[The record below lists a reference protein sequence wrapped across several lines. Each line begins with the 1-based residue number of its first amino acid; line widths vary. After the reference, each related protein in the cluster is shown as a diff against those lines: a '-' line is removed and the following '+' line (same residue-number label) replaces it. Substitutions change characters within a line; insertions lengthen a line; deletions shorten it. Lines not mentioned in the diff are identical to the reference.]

1 MNVILCPGVP
11 RLDRWF
17 LSGRLM
23 ALILAPATILQGA
36 WGGSNAIAISA
47 TSAPGYIRPTD
58 PQGQPLPETYVFAE
72 GVHLGGGTADRSQ
85 AKLTFGDITKMLAVN
100 LAKQSYYPTRDMP
113 SANILIRVFWG
124 STLTFDNPRREA
136 EVEEL
141 NAALGSFSSTYA
153 DTQNADVG
161 DLNAAIDRMNTT
173 QNSQHAMLERN
184 AALLG
189 YRRSLDKER
198 QKALPS
204 TQEITM
210 SVELNE
216 ERYFVVL
223 MAYDLQF
230 MRKEKKPKLLWVT
243 RLSMRSPGN
252 NFTDAMPA
260 LAFAGADVF
269 GKSLD
274 GLQRVRV
281 NDREVEV
288 KMGEFEV
295 LGTVEEVELP
305 SKSK

>member
-1 MNVILCPGVP
+1 MNVIPCP
-11 RLDRWF
+11 RISS
-17 LSGRLM
+17 SGRLFLLLGLAVTT
-23 ALILAPATILQGA
+23 ALHGA

-58 PQGQPLPETYVFAE
+58 PQGQPEPETYIFAE
-72 GVHLGGGTADRSQ
+72 GVHMGGGTADGSQ
-85 AKLTFGDITKMLAVN
+85 SRMTFEDVTKMLAVN
-100 LAKQSYYPTRDMP
+100 LAKQSYYPTRDVP

-124 STLTFDNPRREA
+124 STLIFDDPQKEF
-136 EVEEL
+136 EVEAL
-141 NAALGSFSSTYA
+141 NAALSSFSSTYA
-153 DTQNADVG
+153 ETQNADVG
-161 DLNAAIDRMNTT
+161 DLNASLDRMSTSL
-173 QNSQHAMLERN
+173 NSKEAMMDRN

-198 QKALPS
+198 RKAMPS
-204 TQEITM
+204 TQELTM
-210 SVELNE
+210 SVELAE

-223 MAYDLQF
+223 MAYDYQF

-252 NFTDAMPA
+252 NFTEAFPA
-260 LAFAGADVF
+260 LAFAGADIY

-288 KMGEFEV
+288 KMGELEV
-295 LGTVEEVELP
+295 LGTVGDKELEA
-305 SKSK
+305 KGK